1 MYLKYVQIVN
11 FKNLKTARFEFAKG
25 ANTIIGENDSGK
37 SNALT
42 AIRILLDDNY
52 YYNTKRLKET
62 DFSYALGDWRGHW
75 IIISA
80 FFDEISSEDKSNE
93 FCAELTPEQEN
104 IDFLKSYIRCAD
116 KEFGTVSLFIRPCRA
131 KRAELAEAAQ
141 NGTFEAV
148 RSQIKLSDYEFYYT
162 SRSQADFTDENVYK
176 SIVGD
181 ICAGQ
186 YVNPE
191 DDDQS
196 VLGSKI
202 DIMNV
207 WQHISTVFID
217 ALRDVESELR
227 KPKNPIRQIID
238 TIEGNIEETDID
250 DIKRKISELN
260 QKISHI
266 PQVSDIGS
274 QVNQKL
280 LEMIGA
286 IYSPEIK
293 LESRLKEDFATLAR
307 YLTISPSNQKD
318 IDLLGL
324 GHLNILYI
332 AMKLVEFEVN
342 RNRELLNI
350 MIIEE
355 PEAHIHTHIQKTL
368 FNNLQVTH
376 TYTQVVMSTHSTHLS
391 EVSDIEK
398 VNVMKKVDE
407 QTSLVMKPTNGLDQF
422 GADVLEYKGIPFSK
436 ILSRYLDAKRSVLLF
451 SKGVILVEGDGEE
464 ILIPA
469 LVKKVL
475 GVSLDEMG
483 IGLINIGSVGFENVA
498 CVFDES
504 RLQRK
509 CSIVTDLDVVVD
521 GAKKS
526 SQVAMDRG
534 ASRRKKLS
542 QLFDANPYVSAFYA
556 PHTLEVDFASEDNN
570 KRFVCAIIK
579 RAYKDAAT
587 KAIYGS
593 LGGVAKTKQE
603 LETLYE
609 TDFDSMSLRGCYRST
624 QRLVDLYSRF
634 EVSRTEAHSVA
645 KHKDE
650 LGEIHF
656 FDSVY
661 YTDLAS
667 EIAAL
672 IKEELENGTKAEEI
686 CVIAPQWGMLFD
698 LSRKLRII
706 LPDIPFDA
714 PDISPIKYDP
724 MNPLFLIAKLLFLPS
739 GKNVTLRKRIAT
751 EFISIVRDDFRI
763 MVPDNIQN
771 YDVLSAVNCCRGTD
785 ADGITCLGSAI
796 ERVFAILHVRISKE
810 AALSALTN
818 SFFDEIRPRVDR
830 YALSTD
836 FNSISKYFGEK
847 NGVVIS
853 TLHGVKGEEYTSVIA
868 TGLLNGYLPHWDY
881 IRDPIKK
888 LCRKN
893 ETYKLLYVLCSRAKK
908 NLYLFSESGRTTRN
922 GFQYTSTDELSLI
935 ADML

>member
-1 MYLKYVQIVN
+1 MYLKYIQIVN
-11 FKNLKTARFEFAKG
+11 FKNLKAARFEFAKG

-80 FFDEISSEDKSNE
+80 FFDEISREDKSNE

-355 PEAHIHTHIQKTL
+355 LEAHIHTHIQKTL

-422 GADVLEYKGIPFSK
+422 GADVLEYKGISFSK

-451 SKGVILVEGDGEE
+451 SKGVIMVEGDGEE

-498 CVFDES
+498 CIFDES

-534 ASRRKKLS
+534 ASRREKLS
-542 QLFDANPYVSAFYA
+542 RLFDANPYVSAFYA

-587 KAIYGS
+587 KEKHVLAVKSGTEAERYDS
-593 LGGVAKTKQE
+593 VMTVAKNIKKGWYA
-603 LETLYE
+603 TLLAEKIDAGATIPMYIL
-609 TDFDSMSLRGCYRST
+609 DAIAF
-624 QRLVDLYSRF
+624 
-634 EVSRTEAHSVA
+634 VA
-645 KHKDE
+645 KDILSEKLLWKMTSHSFNAYDLDE
-650 LGEIHF
+650 DYDDLKTAFKEARSSKEIRETIEMF
-656 FDSVY
+656 CDEFPNDMVS
-661 YTDLAS
+661 S
-667 EIAAL
+667 
-672 IKEELENGTKAEEI
+672 
-686 CVIAPQWGMLFD
+686 F
-698 LSRKLRII
+698 
-706 LPDIPFDA
+706 
-714 PDISPIKYDP
+714 
-724 MNPLFLIAKLLFLPS
+724 IAKA
-739 GKNVTLRKRIAT
+739 GG
-751 EFISIVRDDFRI
+751 
-763 MVPDNIQN
+763 
-771 YDVLSAVNCCRGTD
+771 LSV
-785 ADGITCLGSAI
+785 
-796 ERVFAILHVRISKE
+796 
-810 AALSALTN
+810 
-818 SFFDEIRPRVDR
+818 
-830 YALSTD
+830 
-836 FNSISKYFGEK
+836 
-847 NGVVIS
+847 
-853 TLHGVKGEEYTSVIA
+853 
-868 TGLLNGYLPHWDY
+868 
-881 IRDPIKK
+881 
-888 LCRKN
+888 
-893 ETYKLLYVLCSRAKK
+893 
-908 NLYLFSESGRTTRN
+908 
-922 GFQYTSTDELSLI
+922 
-935 ADML
+935 

>member
-1 MYLKYVQIVN
+1 MYLKYIQIVN
-11 FKNLKTARFEFAKG
+11 FKNLKAARFEFAKG

-80 FFDEISSEDKSNE
+80 FFDEISREDKSNE

-238 TIEGNIEETDID
+238 TIEVNIEETDID

-422 GADVLEYKGIPFSK
+422 GADVLEYKGISFSK

-451 SKGVILVEGDGEE
+451 SKGVIMVEGDGEE

-498 CVFDES
+498 CIFDES

-534 ASRRKKLS
+534 ASRREKLS
-542 QLFDANPYVSAFYA
+542 RLFDANPYVSAFYA

-587 KAIYGS
+587 KEKHVLAVKSGTEAERYDS
-593 LGGVAKTKQE
+593 VMTVAKNIKKGWYA
-603 LETLYE
+603 TLLAEKIDAGATIPMYIL
-609 TDFDSMSLRGCYRST
+609 DAIAF
-624 QRLVDLYSRF
+624 
-634 EVSRTEAHSVA
+634 VA
-645 KHKDE
+645 KDILSEKLLWKMTSHSFNAYDLDE
-650 LGEIHF
+650 DYDDLKTAFKEARSSKEIRETIEMF
-656 FDSVY
+656 CDEFPNDMVS
-661 YTDLAS
+661 S
-667 EIAAL
+667 
-672 IKEELENGTKAEEI
+672 
-686 CVIAPQWGMLFD
+686 F
-698 LSRKLRII
+698 
-706 LPDIPFDA
+706 
-714 PDISPIKYDP
+714 
-724 MNPLFLIAKLLFLPS
+724 IAKA
-739 GKNVTLRKRIAT
+739 GG
-751 EFISIVRDDFRI
+751 
-763 MVPDNIQN
+763 
-771 YDVLSAVNCCRGTD
+771 LSV
-785 ADGITCLGSAI
+785 
-796 ERVFAILHVRISKE
+796 
-810 AALSALTN
+810 
-818 SFFDEIRPRVDR
+818 
-830 YALSTD
+830 
-836 FNSISKYFGEK
+836 
-847 NGVVIS
+847 
-853 TLHGVKGEEYTSVIA
+853 
-868 TGLLNGYLPHWDY
+868 
-881 IRDPIKK
+881 
-888 LCRKN
+888 
-893 ETYKLLYVLCSRAKK
+893 
-908 NLYLFSESGRTTRN
+908 
-922 GFQYTSTDELSLI
+922 
-935 ADML
+935 

>member
-1 MYLKYVQIVN
+1 M
-11 FKNLKTARFEFAKG
+11 
-25 ANTIIGENDSGK
+25 
-37 SNALT
+37 
-42 AIRILLDDNY
+42 
-52 YYNTKRLKET
+52 
-62 DFSYALGDWRGHW
+62 
-75 IIISA
+75 
-80 FFDEISSEDKSNE
+80 
-93 FCAELTPEQEN
+93 
-104 IDFLKSYIRCAD
+104 
-116 KEFGTVSLFIRPCRA
+116 
-131 KRAELAEAAQ
+131 AEAAQ

-162 SRSQADFTDENVYK
+162 SRSQADFTDENIYK

-181 ICAGQ
+181 ICAEQ

-260 QKISHI
+260 KKISHV

-307 YLTISPSNQKD
+307 YLTISPSNQKN

-422 GADVLEYKGIPFSK
+422 GADILEYKGISFSK

-498 CVFDES
+498 CIFDEL

-509 CSIVTDLDVVVD
+509 CSIVTDLDAVVND
-521 GAKKS
+521 AKKS
-526 SQVAMDRG
+526 KPIAMERG
-534 ASRRKKLS
+534 TSRKEKLS
-542 QLFDANPYVSAFYA
+542 SLFDKNPYVNVFYA
-556 PHTLEVDFASEDNN
+556 PHALEVDFASEERN
-570 KRFVCAIIK
+570 KQFVYTVIKNTYKDDDVIERHISAIKSGTEAERYDSVMTVASKIKKGWYATLLAETINGRAIIPMYILDAIVFAARNILSEK
-579 RAYKDAAT
+579 LLWKMAQYSFEQCDLGNDFENLRAAFKDA
-587 KAIYGS
+587 KS
-593 LGGVAKTKQE
+593 
-603 LETLYE
+603 
-609 TDFDSMSLRGCYRST
+609 
-624 QRLVDLYSRF
+624 
-634 EVSRTEAHSVA
+634 
-645 KHKDE
+645 
-650 LGEIHF
+650 
-656 FDSVY
+656 
-661 YTDLAS
+661 
-667 EIAAL
+667 
-672 IKEELENGTKAEEI
+672 
-686 CVIAPQWGMLFD
+686 
-698 LSRKLRII
+698 
-706 LPDIPFDA
+706 
-714 PDISPIKYDP
+714 
-724 MNPLFLIAKLLFLPS
+724 
-739 GKNVTLRKRIAT
+739 
-751 EFISIVRDDFRI
+751 
-763 MVPDNIQN
+763 
-771 YDVLSAVNCCRGTD
+771 
-785 ADGITCLGSAI
+785 
-796 ERVFAILHVRISKE
+796 SKE
-810 AALSALTN
+810 IQET
-818 SFFDEIRPRVDR
+818 
-830 YALSTD
+830 
-836 FNSISKYFGEK
+836 
-847 NGVVIS
+847 
-853 TLHGVKGEEYTSVIA
+853 
-868 TGLLNGYLPHWDY
+868 
-881 IRDPIKK
+881 IKK
-888 LCRKN
+888 FCDKFPN
-893 ETYKLLYVLCSRAKK
+893 NMFS
-908 NLYLFSESGRTTRN
+908 LFITKEG
-922 GFQYTSTDELSLI
+922 GLD
-935 ADML
+935 A

>member
-1 MYLKYVQIVN
+1 MYLKYIQIVN
-11 FKNLKTARFEFAKG
+11 FKNLKAARFEFAKG

-80 FFDEISSEDKSNE
+80 FFDEISREDKSNE

-422 GADVLEYKGIPFSK
+422 GADVLEYKGISFSK

-451 SKGVILVEGDGEE
+451 SKGVIMVEGDGEE

-498 CVFDES
+498 CIFDES

-534 ASRRKKLS
+534 ASRREKLS
-542 QLFDANPYVSAFYA
+542 RLFDANPYVSAFYA

-587 KAIYGS
+587 KEKHVLAVKSGTEAERYDS
-593 LGGVAKTKQE
+593 VMTVAKNIKKGWYA
-603 LETLYE
+603 TLLAEKIDDTATIPMYIL
-609 TDFDSMSLRGCYRST
+609 DAIAF
-624 QRLVDLYSRF
+624 
-634 EVSRTEAHSVA
+634 VA
-645 KHKDE
+645 KDILSEKLLWKMTSHSFNAYDLDE
-650 LGEIHF
+650 DYDDLKTAFKEARSSKEIRETIEMF
-656 FDSVY
+656 CDEFPNDMVS
-661 YTDLAS
+661 S
-667 EIAAL
+667 
-672 IKEELENGTKAEEI
+672 
-686 CVIAPQWGMLFD
+686 F
-698 LSRKLRII
+698 
-706 LPDIPFDA
+706 
-714 PDISPIKYDP
+714 
-724 MNPLFLIAKLLFLPS
+724 IAKA
-739 GKNVTLRKRIAT
+739 GG
-751 EFISIVRDDFRI
+751 
-763 MVPDNIQN
+763 
-771 YDVLSAVNCCRGTD
+771 LSV
-785 ADGITCLGSAI
+785 
-796 ERVFAILHVRISKE
+796 
-810 AALSALTN
+810 
-818 SFFDEIRPRVDR
+818 
-830 YALSTD
+830 
-836 FNSISKYFGEK
+836 
-847 NGVVIS
+847 
-853 TLHGVKGEEYTSVIA
+853 
-868 TGLLNGYLPHWDY
+868 
-881 IRDPIKK
+881 
-888 LCRKN
+888 
-893 ETYKLLYVLCSRAKK
+893 
-908 NLYLFSESGRTTRN
+908 
-922 GFQYTSTDELSLI
+922 
-935 ADML
+935 

>member
-1 MYLKYVQIVN
+1 MYLKYIQIVN
-11 FKNLKTARFEFAKG
+11 FKNLKAARFEFAKG

-80 FFDEISSEDKSNE
+80 FFDEISREDKSNE

-422 GADVLEYKGIPFSK
+422 GADVLEYKGISFSK

-451 SKGVILVEGDGEE
+451 SKGVIMVEGDGEE

-498 CVFDES
+498 CIFDES

-534 ASRRKKLS
+534 ASRREKLS
-542 QLFDANPYVSAFYA
+542 LLFDANPYVSAFYA

-587 KAIYGS
+587 KEKHVLAVKSGTEAERYDS
-593 LGGVAKTKQE
+593 VMTVAKNIKKGWYA
-603 LETLYE
+603 TLLAEKIDAGATTPMYIL
-609 TDFDSMSLRGCYRST
+609 DAIAF
-624 QRLVDLYSRF
+624 
-634 EVSRTEAHSVA
+634 VA
-645 KHKDE
+645 KDILSEKLLWKMTSHSFNAYDLDE
-650 LGEIHF
+650 DYDDLKTAFKEARSSKEIRETIEMF
-656 FDSVY
+656 CDEFPNDMVS
-661 YTDLAS
+661 S
-667 EIAAL
+667 
-672 IKEELENGTKAEEI
+672 
-686 CVIAPQWGMLFD
+686 F
-698 LSRKLRII
+698 
-706 LPDIPFDA
+706 
-714 PDISPIKYDP
+714 
-724 MNPLFLIAKLLFLPS
+724 IAKA
-739 GKNVTLRKRIAT
+739 GG
-751 EFISIVRDDFRI
+751 
-763 MVPDNIQN
+763 
-771 YDVLSAVNCCRGTD
+771 LSV
-785 ADGITCLGSAI
+785 
-796 ERVFAILHVRISKE
+796 
-810 AALSALTN
+810 
-818 SFFDEIRPRVDR
+818 
-830 YALSTD
+830 
-836 FNSISKYFGEK
+836 
-847 NGVVIS
+847 
-853 TLHGVKGEEYTSVIA
+853 
-868 TGLLNGYLPHWDY
+868 
-881 IRDPIKK
+881 
-888 LCRKN
+888 
-893 ETYKLLYVLCSRAKK
+893 
-908 NLYLFSESGRTTRN
+908 
-922 GFQYTSTDELSLI
+922 
-935 ADML
+935 

>member
-11 FKNLKTARFEFAKG
+11 FKNLKNARFEFAKG

-62 DFSYALGDWRGHW
+62 DFSYALGDWKGHW

-80 FFDEISSEDKSNE
+80 FFDEISNEDKYNE

-162 SRSQADFTDENVYK
+162 SRSQADFTDENIYK

-181 ICAGQ
+181 ICADQ

-260 QKISHI
+260 QKISHV

-307 YLTISPSNQKD
+307 YLTISPSNQKN

-498 CVFDES
+498 CIFDES

-534 ASRRKKLS
+534 ASRKEKLS
-542 QLFDANPYVSAFYA
+542 CLFDKNPYVNVFYA
-556 PHTLEVDFASEDNN
+556 PHTLEVDFASEERN
-570 KRFVCAIIK
+570 KQFVYTAIKNTYKDDDVIERHISAIKSGTEAERYDSVMTVASKIKKGWYATLLAETINGRAIIPMYILDAIVFAARDILSEK
-579 RAYKDAAT
+579 LLWKMVQYSFEQCDLGNDFEDLRAAFKDA
-587 KAIYGS
+587 KSSKEI
-593 LGGVAKTKQE
+593 QE
-603 LETLYE
+603 T
-609 TDFDSMSLRGCYRST
+609 
-624 QRLVDLYSRF
+624 
-634 EVSRTEAHSVA
+634 
-645 KHKDE
+645 
-650 LGEIHF
+650 
-656 FDSVY
+656 
-661 YTDLAS
+661 
-667 EIAAL
+667 
-672 IKEELENGTKAEEI
+672 IKKF
-686 CVIAPQWGMLFD
+686 CDKF
-698 LSRKLRII
+698 
-706 LPDIPFDA
+706 
-714 PDISPIKYDP
+714 
-724 MNPLFLIAKLLFLPS
+724 
-739 GKNVTLRKRIAT
+739 
-751 EFISIVRDDFRI
+751 
-763 MVPDNIQN
+763 PDNMFSLFITKEGG
-771 YDVLSAVNCCRGTD
+771 LD
-785 ADGITCLGSAI
+785 A
-796 ERVFAILHVRISKE
+796 
-810 AALSALTN
+810 
-818 SFFDEIRPRVDR
+818 
-830 YALSTD
+830 
-836 FNSISKYFGEK
+836 
-847 NGVVIS
+847 
-853 TLHGVKGEEYTSVIA
+853 
-868 TGLLNGYLPHWDY
+868 
-881 IRDPIKK
+881 
-888 LCRKN
+888 
-893 ETYKLLYVLCSRAKK
+893 
-908 NLYLFSESGRTTRN
+908 
-922 GFQYTSTDELSLI
+922 
-935 ADML
+935 

>member
-11 FKNLKTARFEFAKG
+11 FKNLKNARFEFAKG

-62 DFSYALGDWRGHW
+62 DFSYALGDWKGHW

-80 FFDEISSEDKSNE
+80 FFDEISNEDKHNE

-116 KEFGTVSLFIRPCRA
+116 KDFGTVSLFIRPCRT
-131 KRAELAEAAQ
+131 KRVELAEAAK
-141 NGTFEAV
+141 NGTFESV

-162 SRSQADFTDENVYK
+162 SRSQADFTDEDVYN
-176 SIVGD
+176 SIVGNID
-181 ICAGQ
+181 AGQ

-191 DDDQS
+191 DEDQS
-196 VLGSKI
+196 VLGCKI

-238 TIEGNIEETDID
+238 TIEGDIKETDID
-250 DIKRKISELN
+250 DIKGKISELN
-260 QKISHI
+260 TKIAHI
-266 PQVSDIGS
+266 PQVSDIGK
-274 QVNQKL
+274 QVNRKL

-307 YLTISPSNQKD
+307 YLTISPSNQTD

-368 FNNLQVTH
+368 FDNLQVAH

-391 EVSDIEK
+391 EVADIEK

-407 QTSLVMKPTNGLDQF
+407 ETSLVMKPTNGLDQF
-422 GADVLEYKGIPFSK
+422 GTDILKCKGISFSK

-498 CVFDES
+498 CIFDES

-509 CSIVTDLDVVVD
+509 CSIVTDLDAVVN

-526 SQVAMDRG
+526 KPIAMKRG
-534 ASRRKKLS
+534 TSRKEKLS
-542 QLFDANPYVSAFYA
+542 SLFDENPYVNAFYA
-556 PHTLEVDFASEDNN
+556 PHTLEVDFASEESN
-570 KRFVCAIIK
+570 KEFVYTVIKNTYKDDDVIEGHISAIKSGTEAERYDSVMTVAGNIKKGWYATLLAETIDGRAIIPMYILDAIVFAAK
-579 RAYKDAAT
+579 DILSEKLLWKMAQYSFAQYDLGSDFEDLKVAFKDA
-587 KAIYGS
+587 
-593 LGGVAKTKQE
+593 
-603 LETLYE
+603 
-609 TDFDSMSLRGCYRST
+609 
-624 QRLVDLYSRF
+624 
-634 EVSRTEAHSVA
+634 
-645 KHKDE
+645 
-650 LGEIHF
+650 
-656 FDSVY
+656 
-661 YTDLAS
+661 
-667 EIAAL
+667 
-672 IKEELENGTKAEEI
+672 
-686 CVIAPQWGMLFD
+686 
-698 LSRKLRII
+698 
-706 LPDIPFDA
+706 
-714 PDISPIKYDP
+714 
-724 MNPLFLIAKLLFLPS
+724 
-739 GKNVTLRKRIAT
+739 KN
-751 EFISIVRDDFRI
+751 
-763 MVPDNIQN
+763 
-771 YDVLSAVNCCRGTD
+771 
-785 ADGITCLGSAI
+785 
-796 ERVFAILHVRISKE
+796 SKE
-810 AALSALTN
+810 IQET
-818 SFFDEIRPRVDR
+818 
-830 YALSTD
+830 
-836 FNSISKYFGEK
+836 
-847 NGVVIS
+847 
-853 TLHGVKGEEYTSVIA
+853 
-868 TGLLNGYLPHWDY
+868 
-881 IRDPIKK
+881 IKK
-888 LCRKN
+888 FCD
-893 ETYKLLYVLCSRAKK
+893 EFPDDMVS
-908 NLYLFSESGRTTRN
+908 LFITKEG
-922 GFQYTSTDELSLI
+922 GLD
-935 ADML
+935 A

>member
-1 MYLKYVQIVN
+1 MERVTNKGDIMYLKYIQIVN
-11 FKNLKTARFEFAKG
+11 FKNLKAARFEFAKG

-80 FFDEISSEDKSNE
+80 FFDEISREDKSNE

-332 AMKLVEFEVN
+332 AMKPVEFEVN

-422 GADVLEYKGIPFSK
+422 GADVLEYKGISFSK

-451 SKGVILVEGDGEE
+451 SKGVIMVEGDGEE

-498 CVFDES
+498 CIFDES

-534 ASRRKKLS
+534 ASRREKLS
-542 QLFDANPYVSAFYA
+542 RLFDANPYVSAFYA

-587 KAIYGS
+587 KEKHVLAVKSGTEAERYDSVMTVANNIKKGWYATLLAEKIDAGATIPMYILDAIAF
-593 LGGVAKTKQE
+593 VAKDILSEKLLWKMTSHSFNAYDLDEDYDDLKTAFKE
-603 LETLYE
+603 ARSSKEIRETIE
-609 TDFDSMSLRGCYRST
+609 MFCDEFPNDM
-624 QRLVDLYSRF
+624 
-634 EVSRTEAHSVA
+634 VSS
-645 KHKDE
+645 
-650 LGEIHF
+650 F
-656 FDSVY
+656 
-661 YTDLAS
+661 
-667 EIAAL
+667 
-672 IKEELENGTKAEEI
+672 
-686 CVIAPQWGMLFD
+686 
-698 LSRKLRII
+698 
-706 LPDIPFDA
+706 
-714 PDISPIKYDP
+714 
-724 MNPLFLIAKLLFLPS
+724 IAKA
-739 GKNVTLRKRIAT
+739 GG
-751 EFISIVRDDFRI
+751 
-763 MVPDNIQN
+763 
-771 YDVLSAVNCCRGTD
+771 LSV
-785 ADGITCLGSAI
+785 
-796 ERVFAILHVRISKE
+796 
-810 AALSALTN
+810 
-818 SFFDEIRPRVDR
+818 
-830 YALSTD
+830 
-836 FNSISKYFGEK
+836 
-847 NGVVIS
+847 
-853 TLHGVKGEEYTSVIA
+853 
-868 TGLLNGYLPHWDY
+868 
-881 IRDPIKK
+881 
-888 LCRKN
+888 
-893 ETYKLLYVLCSRAKK
+893 
-908 NLYLFSESGRTTRN
+908 
-922 GFQYTSTDELSLI
+922 
-935 ADML
+935 

>member
-1 MYLKYVQIVN
+1 MYLKYIQIVN
-11 FKNLKTARFEFAKG
+11 FKNLKAARFEFAKG

-42 AIRILLDDNY
+42 AIRILLDDNS

-80 FFDEISSEDKSNE
+80 FFDEISREDKSNE

-422 GADVLEYKGIPFSK
+422 GADVLEYKGISFSK

-451 SKGVILVEGDGEE
+451 SKGVIMVEGDGEE

-498 CVFDES
+498 CIFDES

-534 ASRRKKLS
+534 ASRREKLS
-542 QLFDANPYVSAFYA
+542 RLFDANPYVSAFYA

-587 KAIYGS
+587 KEKHVLAVKSGTEAERYDS
-593 LGGVAKTKQE
+593 VMTVAKNIKKGWYA
-603 LETLYE
+603 TLLAEKIDAGATIPMYIL
-609 TDFDSMSLRGCYRST
+609 DAIAF
-624 QRLVDLYSRF
+624 
-634 EVSRTEAHSVA
+634 VA
-645 KHKDE
+645 KDILSEKLLWKMTSHSFNAYDLDE
-650 LGEIHF
+650 DYDDLKTAFKEARSSKEIRETIEMF
-656 FDSVY
+656 CDEFPNDMVS
-661 YTDLAS
+661 S
-667 EIAAL
+667 
-672 IKEELENGTKAEEI
+672 
-686 CVIAPQWGMLFD
+686 F
-698 LSRKLRII
+698 
-706 LPDIPFDA
+706 
-714 PDISPIKYDP
+714 
-724 MNPLFLIAKLLFLPS
+724 IAKA
-739 GKNVTLRKRIAT
+739 GG
-751 EFISIVRDDFRI
+751 
-763 MVPDNIQN
+763 
-771 YDVLSAVNCCRGTD
+771 LSV
-785 ADGITCLGSAI
+785 
-796 ERVFAILHVRISKE
+796 
-810 AALSALTN
+810 
-818 SFFDEIRPRVDR
+818 
-830 YALSTD
+830 
-836 FNSISKYFGEK
+836 
-847 NGVVIS
+847 
-853 TLHGVKGEEYTSVIA
+853 
-868 TGLLNGYLPHWDY
+868 
-881 IRDPIKK
+881 
-888 LCRKN
+888 
-893 ETYKLLYVLCSRAKK
+893 
-908 NLYLFSESGRTTRN
+908 
-922 GFQYTSTDELSLI
+922 
-935 ADML
+935 

>member
-1 MYLKYVQIVN
+1 MERVTNKGDIMYLKYIQIVN
-11 FKNLKTARFEFAKG
+11 FKNLKAARFEFAKG

-52 YYNTKRLKET
+52 YYNTNRLKET

-80 FFDEISSEDKSNE
+80 FFDEISREDKSNE

-422 GADVLEYKGIPFSK
+422 GADVLEYKGISFSK

-451 SKGVILVEGDGEE
+451 SKGVIMVEGDGEE

-498 CVFDES
+498 CIFDES

-534 ASRRKKLS
+534 ASRREKLS
-542 QLFDANPYVSAFYA
+542 RLFDANPYVSAFYA

-587 KAIYGS
+587 KEKHVLAVKSGTEAERYDS
-593 LGGVAKTKQE
+593 VMTVAKNIKKGWYA
-603 LETLYE
+603 TLLAEKIDAGATIPMYIL
-609 TDFDSMSLRGCYRST
+609 DAIAF
-624 QRLVDLYSRF
+624 
-634 EVSRTEAHSVA
+634 VA
-645 KHKDE
+645 KDILSEKLLWKMTSHSFNAYDLDE
-650 LGEIHF
+650 DYDDLKTAFKEARSSKEIRETIEMF
-656 FDSVY
+656 CDEFPNDMVS
-661 YTDLAS
+661 S
-667 EIAAL
+667 
-672 IKEELENGTKAEEI
+672 
-686 CVIAPQWGMLFD
+686 F
-698 LSRKLRII
+698 
-706 LPDIPFDA
+706 
-714 PDISPIKYDP
+714 
-724 MNPLFLIAKLLFLPS
+724 IAKA
-739 GKNVTLRKRIAT
+739 GG
-751 EFISIVRDDFRI
+751 
-763 MVPDNIQN
+763 
-771 YDVLSAVNCCRGTD
+771 LSV
-785 ADGITCLGSAI
+785 
-796 ERVFAILHVRISKE
+796 
-810 AALSALTN
+810 
-818 SFFDEIRPRVDR
+818 
-830 YALSTD
+830 
-836 FNSISKYFGEK
+836 
-847 NGVVIS
+847 
-853 TLHGVKGEEYTSVIA
+853 
-868 TGLLNGYLPHWDY
+868 
-881 IRDPIKK
+881 
-888 LCRKN
+888 
-893 ETYKLLYVLCSRAKK
+893 
-908 NLYLFSESGRTTRN
+908 
-922 GFQYTSTDELSLI
+922 
-935 ADML
+935 

>member
-1 MYLKYVQIVN
+1 MYLKYIQIVN
-11 FKNLKTARFEFAKG
+11 FKNLKAARFEFAKG

-80 FFDEISSEDKSNE
+80 FFDEISREDKSNE

-131 KRAELAEAAQ
+131 KRTELAEAAQ

-422 GADVLEYKGIPFSK
+422 GADVLEYKGISFSK

-451 SKGVILVEGDGEE
+451 SKGVIMVEGDGEE

-498 CVFDES
+498 CIFDES

-534 ASRRKKLS
+534 ASRREKLS
-542 QLFDANPYVSAFYA
+542 RLFDANPYVSAFYA

-587 KAIYGS
+587 KEKHVLAVKSGTEAERYDS
-593 LGGVAKTKQE
+593 VMTVAKNIKKGWYA
-603 LETLYE
+603 TLLAEKIDAGATIPMYIL
-609 TDFDSMSLRGCYRST
+609 DAIAF
-624 QRLVDLYSRF
+624 
-634 EVSRTEAHSVA
+634 VA
-645 KHKDE
+645 KDILSEKLLWKMTSHSFNAYDLDE
-650 LGEIHF
+650 DYDDLKTAFKEARSSKEIRETIEMF
-656 FDSVY
+656 CDEFPNDMVS
-661 YTDLAS
+661 S
-667 EIAAL
+667 
-672 IKEELENGTKAEEI
+672 
-686 CVIAPQWGMLFD
+686 F
-698 LSRKLRII
+698 
-706 LPDIPFDA
+706 
-714 PDISPIKYDP
+714 
-724 MNPLFLIAKLLFLPS
+724 IAKA
-739 GKNVTLRKRIAT
+739 GG
-751 EFISIVRDDFRI
+751 
-763 MVPDNIQN
+763 
-771 YDVLSAVNCCRGTD
+771 LSV
-785 ADGITCLGSAI
+785 
-796 ERVFAILHVRISKE
+796 
-810 AALSALTN
+810 
-818 SFFDEIRPRVDR
+818 
-830 YALSTD
+830 
-836 FNSISKYFGEK
+836 
-847 NGVVIS
+847 
-853 TLHGVKGEEYTSVIA
+853 
-868 TGLLNGYLPHWDY
+868 
-881 IRDPIKK
+881 
-888 LCRKN
+888 
-893 ETYKLLYVLCSRAKK
+893 
-908 NLYLFSESGRTTRN
+908 
-922 GFQYTSTDELSLI
+922 
-935 ADML
+935 

>member
-1 MYLKYVQIVN
+1 MYLKYIQIVN
-11 FKNLKTARFEFAKG
+11 FKNLKAARFEFAKG

-75 IIISA
+75 IIISV
-80 FFDEISSEDKSNE
+80 FFDEISREDKSNE

-422 GADVLEYKGIPFSK
+422 GADVLEYKGISFSK

-451 SKGVILVEGDGEE
+451 SKGVIMVEGDGEE

-498 CVFDES
+498 CIFDES

-534 ASRRKKLS
+534 ASRREKLS
-542 QLFDANPYVSAFYA
+542 RLFDANPYVSAFYA

-587 KAIYGS
+587 KEKHVLAVKSGTEAERYDS
-593 LGGVAKTKQE
+593 VMTVAKNIKKGWYA
-603 LETLYE
+603 TLLAEKIDAGATIPMYIL
-609 TDFDSMSLRGCYRST
+609 DAIAF
-624 QRLVDLYSRF
+624 
-634 EVSRTEAHSVA
+634 VA
-645 KHKDE
+645 KDILSEKLLWKMTSHSFNAYDLDE
-650 LGEIHF
+650 DYDDLKTAFKEARSSKEIRETIEMF
-656 FDSVY
+656 CDEFPNDMVS
-661 YTDLAS
+661 S
-667 EIAAL
+667 
-672 IKEELENGTKAEEI
+672 
-686 CVIAPQWGMLFD
+686 F
-698 LSRKLRII
+698 
-706 LPDIPFDA
+706 
-714 PDISPIKYDP
+714 
-724 MNPLFLIAKLLFLPS
+724 IAKA
-739 GKNVTLRKRIAT
+739 GG
-751 EFISIVRDDFRI
+751 
-763 MVPDNIQN
+763 
-771 YDVLSAVNCCRGTD
+771 LSV
-785 ADGITCLGSAI
+785 
-796 ERVFAILHVRISKE
+796 
-810 AALSALTN
+810 
-818 SFFDEIRPRVDR
+818 
-830 YALSTD
+830 
-836 FNSISKYFGEK
+836 
-847 NGVVIS
+847 
-853 TLHGVKGEEYTSVIA
+853 
-868 TGLLNGYLPHWDY
+868 
-881 IRDPIKK
+881 
-888 LCRKN
+888 
-893 ETYKLLYVLCSRAKK
+893 
-908 NLYLFSESGRTTRN
+908 
-922 GFQYTSTDELSLI
+922 
-935 ADML
+935 

>member
-1 MYLKYVQIVN
+1 MYLKYIQIVN
-11 FKNLKTARFEFAKG
+11 FKNLKTARFEFSKG

-62 DFSYALGDWRGHW
+62 DFSYVLGDWRGHW

-104 IDFLKSYIRCAD
+104 ADFLKSYIRCRD
-116 KEFGTVSLFIRPCRA
+116 KDFGTVSLFIRPCRA

-162 SRSQADFTDENVYK
+162 SRSQADFTNENVYK

-391 EVSDIEK
+391 EVSDIE
-398 VNVMKKVDE
+398 
-407 QTSLVMKPTNGLDQF
+407 
-422 GADVLEYKGIPFSK
+422 
-436 ILSRYLDAKRSVLLF
+436 
-451 SKGVILVEGDGEE
+451 
-464 ILIPA
+464 
-469 LVKKVL
+469 
-475 GVSLDEMG
+475 
-483 IGLINIGSVGFENVA
+483 
-498 CVFDES
+498 
-504 RLQRK
+504 
-509 CSIVTDLDVVVD
+509 
-521 GAKKS
+521 
-526 SQVAMDRG
+526 
-534 ASRRKKLS
+534 
-542 QLFDANPYVSAFYA
+542 
-556 PHTLEVDFASEDNN
+556 
-570 KRFVCAIIK
+570 
-579 RAYKDAAT
+579 
-587 KAIYGS
+587 
-593 LGGVAKTKQE
+593 
-603 LETLYE
+603 
-609 TDFDSMSLRGCYRST
+609 
-624 QRLVDLYSRF
+624 
-634 EVSRTEAHSVA
+634 
-645 KHKDE
+645 
-650 LGEIHF
+650 
-656 FDSVY
+656 
-661 YTDLAS
+661 
-667 EIAAL
+667 
-672 IKEELENGTKAEEI
+672 
-686 CVIAPQWGMLFD
+686 
-698 LSRKLRII
+698 
-706 LPDIPFDA
+706 
-714 PDISPIKYDP
+714 
-724 MNPLFLIAKLLFLPS
+724 
-739 GKNVTLRKRIAT
+739 
-751 EFISIVRDDFRI
+751 
-763 MVPDNIQN
+763 
-771 YDVLSAVNCCRGTD
+771 
-785 ADGITCLGSAI
+785 
-796 ERVFAILHVRISKE
+796 
-810 AALSALTN
+810 
-818 SFFDEIRPRVDR
+818 
-830 YALSTD
+830 
-836 FNSISKYFGEK
+836 
-847 NGVVIS
+847 
-853 TLHGVKGEEYTSVIA
+853 
-868 TGLLNGYLPHWDY
+868 
-881 IRDPIKK
+881 
-888 LCRKN
+888 
-893 ETYKLLYVLCSRAKK
+893 
-908 NLYLFSESGRTTRN
+908 
-922 GFQYTSTDELSLI
+922 LSLI
-935 ADML
+935 HI

>member
-1 MYLKYVQIVN
+1 MYLKYIQIVN
-11 FKNLKTARFEFAKG
+11 FKNLKAARFEFAKG

-80 FFDEISSEDKSNE
+80 FFDEISREDKSNE

-227 KPKNPIRQIID
+227 KPKSPIRQIID

-318 IDLLGL
+318 IELLGL

-422 GADVLEYKGIPFSK
+422 GADVLEYKGISFSK

-451 SKGVILVEGDGEE
+451 SKGVIMVEGDGEE

-498 CVFDES
+498 CIFDES

-534 ASRRKKLS
+534 ASRREKLS
-542 QLFDANPYVSAFYA
+542 RLFDANPYVSAFYA

-587 KAIYGS
+587 KEKHVLAVKSGTEAERYDS
-593 LGGVAKTKQE
+593 VMTVAKNIKKGWYA
-603 LETLYE
+603 TLLAEKIDAGATIPMYIL
-609 TDFDSMSLRGCYRST
+609 DAIAF
-624 QRLVDLYSRF
+624 
-634 EVSRTEAHSVA
+634 VA
-645 KHKDE
+645 KDILSEKLLWKMTSHSFNAYDLDE
-650 LGEIHF
+650 DYDDLKTAFKEARSSKEIRETIEMF
-656 FDSVY
+656 CDEFPNDMVS
-661 YTDLAS
+661 S
-667 EIAAL
+667 
-672 IKEELENGTKAEEI
+672 
-686 CVIAPQWGMLFD
+686 F
-698 LSRKLRII
+698 
-706 LPDIPFDA
+706 
-714 PDISPIKYDP
+714 
-724 MNPLFLIAKLLFLPS
+724 IAKA
-739 GKNVTLRKRIAT
+739 GG
-751 EFISIVRDDFRI
+751 
-763 MVPDNIQN
+763 
-771 YDVLSAVNCCRGTD
+771 LSV
-785 ADGITCLGSAI
+785 
-796 ERVFAILHVRISKE
+796 
-810 AALSALTN
+810 
-818 SFFDEIRPRVDR
+818 
-830 YALSTD
+830 
-836 FNSISKYFGEK
+836 
-847 NGVVIS
+847 
-853 TLHGVKGEEYTSVIA
+853 
-868 TGLLNGYLPHWDY
+868 
-881 IRDPIKK
+881 
-888 LCRKN
+888 
-893 ETYKLLYVLCSRAKK
+893 
-908 NLYLFSESGRTTRN
+908 
-922 GFQYTSTDELSLI
+922 
-935 ADML
+935 

>member
-1 MYLKYVQIVN
+1 MYLKYIQIVN
-11 FKNLKTARFEFAKG
+11 FKNLKAARFEFAKG

-80 FFDEISSEDKSNE
+80 FFDEISREDKSNE

-422 GADVLEYKGIPFSK
+422 GADVLEYKGISFSK

-498 CVFDES
+498 CIFDES

-534 ASRRKKLS
+534 ASRREKLS
-542 QLFDANPYVSAFYA
+542 RLFDANPYVSAFYA

-587 KAIYGS
+587 KEKHVLAVKSGTEAERYDS
-593 LGGVAKTKQE
+593 VMTVAKNIKKGWYA
-603 LETLYE
+603 TLLAEKIDAGATIPMYIL
-609 TDFDSMSLRGCYRST
+609 DAIAF
-624 QRLVDLYSRF
+624 
-634 EVSRTEAHSVA
+634 VA
-645 KHKDE
+645 KDILSEKLLWKMTSHSFNAYDLDE
-650 LGEIHF
+650 DYDDLKTAFKEARSSKEIRETIEMF
-656 FDSVY
+656 CDEFPNDMVS
-661 YTDLAS
+661 S
-667 EIAAL
+667 
-672 IKEELENGTKAEEI
+672 
-686 CVIAPQWGMLFD
+686 F
-698 LSRKLRII
+698 
-706 LPDIPFDA
+706 
-714 PDISPIKYDP
+714 
-724 MNPLFLIAKLLFLPS
+724 IAKA
-739 GKNVTLRKRIAT
+739 GG
-751 EFISIVRDDFRI
+751 
-763 MVPDNIQN
+763 
-771 YDVLSAVNCCRGTD
+771 LSV
-785 ADGITCLGSAI
+785 
-796 ERVFAILHVRISKE
+796 
-810 AALSALTN
+810 
-818 SFFDEIRPRVDR
+818 
-830 YALSTD
+830 
-836 FNSISKYFGEK
+836 
-847 NGVVIS
+847 
-853 TLHGVKGEEYTSVIA
+853 
-868 TGLLNGYLPHWDY
+868 
-881 IRDPIKK
+881 
-888 LCRKN
+888 
-893 ETYKLLYVLCSRAKK
+893 
-908 NLYLFSESGRTTRN
+908 
-922 GFQYTSTDELSLI
+922 
-935 ADML
+935 